1 MGHLNKGRLLPLAL
15 AALASLAHSGA
26 AWAGAELSIHASID
40 GAAPR
45 SGWVYARVGQKVE
58 LRAVASRQEV
68 LSQFRWF
75 KLEPTVES
83 VDNTQP
89 SFHFAP
95 IRYQA
100 TELAAC
106 RDATVCMA
114 DVAPSVLPKV
124 AQVPGAGTMGFQL
137 TAQRADGTSVSTP
150 GVASIKYGGLTTDVM
165 RVTLR
170 QDDTYLGYLTELIN
184 TPYIF
189 GSAGPDGRNQ
199 SDLLIGS
206 DCADLAIY
214 GRRRMGK
221 KATYTSSYAI
231 DQQAPLVVAA
241 TRVIDTGAVD
251 ANDQPVLWGAAK
263 NRLRP
268 GDLVHFPNSRH
279 VGVLWADRPPLGV
292 LDANDL
298 MIHTCWAS
306 PRIEPLG
313 ATRCASLPWRVLR
326 FNGP

>member
-1 MGHLNKGRLLPLAL
+1 
-15 AALASLAHSGA
+15 
-26 AWAGAELSIHASID
+26 
-40 GAAPR
+40 
-45 SGWVYARVGQKVE
+45 
-58 LRAVASRQEV
+58 
-68 LSQFRWF
+68 
-75 KLEPTVES
+75 
-83 VDNTQP
+83 
-89 SFHFAP
+89 
-95 IRYQA
+95 
-100 TELAAC
+100 
-106 RDATVCMA
+106 
-114 DVAPSVLPKV
+114 
-124 AQVPGAGTMGFQL
+124 MGFQL
-137 TAQRADGTSVSTP
+137 TARRTEGTNVSTP
-150 GVASIKYGGLTTDVM
+150 GLESTRYGGLTPDVM
-165 RVTLR
+165 RVTFR

-241 TRVIDTGAVD
+241 ARATLAGSVD
-251 ANDQPVLWGAAK
+251 AKDQPVRWGTAR
-263 NRLRP
+263 NELRP

-279 VGVLWADRPPLGV
+279 VGVLWADREPLGV

-313 ATRCASLPWRVLR
+313 ATRCASFPWRVLR
-326 FNGP
+326 FSGP